1 MMKFTRNGTILLIVT
16 LLGAIGLVG
25 YEIWQYSTASKPYT
39 ADEIAQMEIDVPVN
53 INTADIEGLKAIPGM
68 NEKLALSVLA
78 YREEHGGFSENRDL
92 LHVKGIGE
100 ETYREI
106 EPYITAE

>member
-1 MMKFTRNGTILLIVT
+1 MMKFTRNGIILLVVT

-39 ADEIAQMEIDVPVN
+39 ADEIAQMEIDVPIN

-78 YREEHGGFSENRDL
+78 YREEHGGFTDKSELIGVN
-92 LHVKGIGE
+92 GIGDE
-100 ETYREI
+100 IYREL

>member
-1 MMKFTRNGTILLIVT
+1 MMKFTRNGIILLIVT

-53 INTADIEGLKAIPGM
+53 INTADIEELKAIPGM
-68 NEKLALSVLA
+68 NEKLAQSVLA
-78 YREEHGGFSENRDL
+78 YREEHGGFTDKSELIGVN
-92 LHVKGIGE
+92 GIGE

-106 EPYITAE
+106 EPYVTAE

>member
-1 MMKFTRNGTILLIVT
+1 MMKFTRNGIILLIVT

-53 INTADIEGLKAIPGM
+53 INTADIEELKAIPGM
-68 NEKLALSVLA
+68 NEKLAQSVLA
-78 YREEHGGFSENRDL
+78 YREEHGGFTDKSELIGVN
-92 LHVKGIGE
+92 GIGDE
-100 ETYREI
+100 IYREL

>member
-1 MMKFTRNGTILLIVT
+1 MMKFTRNGIILLIVT
-16 LLGAIGLVG
+16 LLGMLGIIG

-53 INTADIEGLKAIPGM
+53 INTADIEELKAIPGM

-106 EPYITAE
+106 EAYITAE

>member
-1 MMKFTRNGTILLIVT
+1 MMKFTRNGIILLIVT

-53 INTADIEGLKAIPGM
+53 INTADIEELRAIPGM
-68 NEKLALSVLA
+68 NEKLAQSVLA
-78 YREEHGGFSENRDL
+78 YREEHGGFTDKSELIGVN
-92 LHVKGIGE
+92 GIGE

>member
-1 MMKFTRNGTILLIVT
+1 MMKFTRNGIILLIVT

-53 INTADIEGLKAIPGM
+53 INTADIEELRAIPGM
-68 NEKLALSVLA
+68 NEKLALSVLT
-78 YREEHGGFSENRDL
+78 YREEHGGFTDKSELIGVN
-92 LHVKGIGE
+92 GIGDE
-100 ETYREI
+100 IYREL

>member
-1 MMKFTRNGTILLIVT
+1 MMKFTRNGIILLIVT

-53 INTADIEGLKAIPGM
+53 INTADIEELKAIPGM
-68 NEKLALSVLA
+68 NEKLAQSVLA
-78 YREEHGGFSENRDL
+78 YREEHGGFTDKSELIGVN
-92 LHVKGIGE
+92 GIGE